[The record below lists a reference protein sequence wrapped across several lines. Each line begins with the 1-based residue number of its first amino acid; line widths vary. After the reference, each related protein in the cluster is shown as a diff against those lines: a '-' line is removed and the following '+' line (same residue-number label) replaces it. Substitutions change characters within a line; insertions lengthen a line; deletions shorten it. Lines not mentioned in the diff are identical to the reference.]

1 LCLSLKLLNLGS
13 FNMELDHE
21 TIVVGV
27 FIVGVIILGIM
38 LGINEENESSDSDTD
53 NSNTNP

>member
-1 LCLSLKLLNLGS
+1 LSLSLNPSNLGS
-13 FNMELDHE
+13 FNMELDYE

-53 NSNTNP
+53 TNP